1 MTDAFP
7 DAVHATFRVDFVAGV
22 SPDKWARRW
31 ERRVADRALE
41 LVPVTTDVQL
51 DAVRAGDA
59 SMALVRLPV
68 DRDGLH
74 LIPLYEEVPVVVASR
89 EHVVAAFEEVDVAD
103 LAEEVLVQGPDAVP
117 EWAAVATPEAR
128 ERAAVMRPM
137 TEGEVVEVVASGVGI
152 AILPLS
158 VARLHHRKDVVHRPV
173 HGVAGSR
180 IGLVWTMEDPDPGI
194 EVFIGIVRGRTENSS
209 RGSAASTGA
218 DASGGTSGNGGKG
231 GRRQAPGRTLPQ
243 RGAAPRRGGT
253 RSRRRGR

>member
-1 MTDAFP
+1 MTDA
-7 DAVHATFRVDFVAGV
+7 FRVDFVAGV

-41 LVPVTTDVQL
+41 LVPVTADVQL
-51 DAVRAGDA
+51 DAVRAAEA

-68 DRDGLH
+68 DREGLH

-89 EHVVAAFEEVDVAD
+89 DHVVAAFEEVDVAD

-117 EWAAVATPEAR
+117 EWTAVSTPDAR
-128 ERAAVMRPM
+128 ERAAGMPPM
-137 TEGEVVEVVASGVGI
+137 TDAEVVEVVASGAGI

-180 IGLVWTMEDPDPGI
+180 IGLAWTVEDPDPGI

-209 RGSAASTGA
+209 RGADASTGA
-218 DASGGTSGNGGKG
+218 DTSRASGGKD
-231 GRRQAPGRTLPQ
+231 APGKWDKAGRGRAAGRALPR

>member
-1 MTDAFP
+1 MTDA
-7 DAVHATFRVDFVAGV
+7 FRVDFVAGV

-41 LVPVTTDVQL
+41 LVPVTADVQL
-51 DAVRAGDA
+51 DAVRAAEA

-68 DRDGLH
+68 DREGLH

-89 EHVVAAFEEVDVAD
+89 DHVVAAFEEVDVAD

-117 EWAAVATPEAR
+117 EWTAVSTPDAR
-128 ERAAVMRPM
+128 ERAAGMPPM
-137 TEGEVVEVVASGVGI
+137 TDAEVVEVVASRAGI

-180 IGLVWTMEDPDPGI
+180 IGLAWTVEDPDPGI

-209 RGSAASTGA
+209 RGADASTGA
-218 DASGGTSGNGGKG
+218 DTSRASGGKD
-231 GRRQAPGRTLPQ
+231 APGKWDKAGRGRAAGRSLPQ

>member
-1 MTDAFP
+1 MTDA
-7 DAVHATFRVDFVAGV
+7 FRVDFVAGV

-31 ERRVADRALE
+31 ERRVAERPLE

-51 DAVRAGDA
+51 DAVRAGEA

-68 DRDGLH
+68 DREGLH

-89 EHVVAAFEEVDVAD
+89 DHVVAAFEEVDVAD
-103 LAEEVLVQGPDAVP
+103 LAEEVLVQGLDAVP
-117 EWAAVATPEAR
+117 EWSAVATPDAR
-128 ERAAVMRPM
+128 ERSAGMPPM
-137 TEGEVVEVVASGVGI
+137 TDAEVVEVVASGAGI

-180 IGLVWTMEDPDPGI
+180 IGLAWKVDDPDPGV

-209 RGSAASTGA
+209 RGEASDGK
-218 DASGGTSGNGGKG
+218 DASGGKT
-231 GRRQAPGRTLPQ
+231 GRRPGQGRSLPQ